1 MNNWLY
7 GKYVAHR
14 GLHTDTISENTL
26 QAFENA
32 ISHGYN
38 VELDVQQS
46 KDGRLVVYHDLNL
59 GRLTNCDRDVSEMDY
74 ETLTNKVFYRQT
86 GQGIP
91 DFSSALSVCQGRTGV
106 MIEVKKCAYEADVID
121 MEPQLLRVL
130 HEYKGDFIV
139 KSFNPFT
146 VRWFL
151 ENAPEFTIGFLSEY
165 DKLEDYQEHSR
176 PVVEQILYTGKRK
189 ADFFDYCVGKIGS
202 PLWNSV
208 HGKMPCFVW
217 VVRNQAQFDGCKK
230 DVSNIIFEDF
240 LPEA

>member
-14 GLHTDTISENTL
+14 GLHTAEISENTL

-46 KDGRLVVYHDLNL
+46 KDGKLVVYHDLNL
-59 GRLTNCDRDVSEMDY
+59 GRLTNSAEDVSALDY
-74 ETLTNKVFYRQT
+74 RTLTQNVVYRAT

-91 DFSSALSVCQGRTGV
+91 DFESALSVCRGRTGL
-106 MIEVKKCAYEADVID
+106 MIEVKKCAYEANVID
-121 MEPQLLRVL
+121 MEPEILRIL
-130 HEYKGDFIV
+130 KKYDGDFVV

-146 VRWFL
+146 VLWFL
-151 ENAPEFTIGFLSEY
+151 ENAPEFTVGFLSEY
-165 DKLEDYQEHSR
+165 DKIEDYREDSR
-176 PVVEQILYTGKRK
+176 AAVEKILFTGSRK

-208 HGKMPCFVW
+208 HGKMPCFAW
-217 VVRNQAQFDGCKK
+217 VVRSQRQFDGCKK

-240 LPEA
+240 IPE